1 MSVCLAKNC
10 LLPAGEQQQENEM
23 EDLNV
28 VHGINNAGGWLVRN
42 QELLL
47 SYVVNIVAA
56 IAIIIVGMIVAR
68 LISNTLNKV
77 LLARH
82 IDATVADFLSALVR
96 YGVIAFTLIA
106 ALGRVGVQTASVI
119 AVLGAA
125 GLAIGLALQGSLAN
139 LAAGVLL
146 VTFRPFR
153 TGEFID
159 IGVMGT
165 VQSVQIFSTTLKTA
179 DGKIVV
185 VPNGKIIAGNIVNFS
200 REPVRR
206 NEFIIGVA
214 YDADV
219 DQVIKLLQ
227 EVVDAEPRVLRDMGI
242 QIGLNELAASSVNFV
257 VRCWSNAGDLQ
268 NVYWDLM
275 KNFKRT
281 LDAHQIGIP
290 YPQMDVH
297 LHQVKSAEDQQ
308 AEAKTATPEVAP
320 SLPKPE

>member
-1 MSVCLAKNC
+1 
-10 LLPAGEQQQENEM
+10 M

-28 VHGINNAGGWLVRN
+28 VDGINNAGGWLVRN
-42 QELLL
+42 QALIL
-47 SYVVNIVAA
+47 SYAVNIVAA
-56 IAIIIVGMIVAR
+56 IITIIIGMFIAR
-68 LISNTLNKV
+68 IISNAVNRV

-96 YGVIAFTLIA
+96 YGIIAFTIIA

-125 GLAIGLALQGSLAN
+125 GLAVGLALQGSLSN

-146 VTFRPFR
+146 VTFRPFK
-153 TGEFID
+153 TGEFVD
-159 IGVMGT
+159 LGGVMGT
-165 VQSVQIFSTTLKTA
+165 VQNVQIFSTTMKSA

-185 VPNGKIIAGNIVNFS
+185 VPNGKIIAGNIINYS
-200 REPVRR
+200 REPIRR

-219 DQVIKLLQ
+219 DQVIALFQ
-227 EVVDAEPRVLRDMGI
+227 EVVEADERVLKEMGI
-242 QIGLNELAASSVNFV
+242 QIGLNELAASSLNFV
-257 VRCWSNAGDLQ
+257 VRCWSKSSDLQ
-268 NVYWDLM
+268 NVYWDLL

-281 LDAHQIGIP
+281 LDANGIGIP

-297 LHQVKSAEDQQ
+297 LHQVKNEQQPERAE
-308 AEAKTATPEVAP
+308 
-320 SLPKPE
+320 

>member
-1 MSVCLAKNC
+1 
-10 LLPAGEQQQENEM
+10 M

-28 VHGINNAGGWLVRN
+28 VHGINNAGSWLVRN
-42 QELLL
+42 QALLL
-47 SYVVNIVAA
+47 SYAVNIVAA
-56 IAIIIVGMIVAR
+56 VVIAIIGMIVAR
-68 LISNTLNKV
+68 IISNTLNKV
-77 LLARH
+77 LRARH

-125 GLAIGLALQGSLAN
+125 GLAIGLALQGSLSN

-165 VQSVQIFSTTLKTA
+165 VQNVQIFSTTLKTA

-227 EVVDAEPRVLRDMGI
+227 EVLDAEPRVLQDRGV
-242 QIGLNELAASSVNFV
+242 QIGLQEMAASSLNFI
-257 VRCWSNAGDLQ
+257 VRCWSNASELQ
-268 NVYWDLM
+268 LVYWDLM

-281 LDAHQIGIP
+281 LDAHGIGIP

-297 LHQVKSAEDQQ
+297 LHQVKSPEAQQ
-308 AEAKTATPEVAP
+308 SDAAP
-320 SLPKPE
+320 QAAQALPKPE

>member
-10 LLPAGEQQQENEM
+10 LLPAGEQQQENKM

-68 LISNTLNKV
+68 LISNALNKV

-96 YGVIAFTLIA
+96 YGIIAFTLIA

-320 SLPKPE
+320 SLPKP